1 MNDEQRIELAKEIEQ
16 IELKLWR
23 GFFQPHT
30 RNVEMSPHCVPHVME
45 DIVRCWAGRMAK
57 QAKTDEEKSDAVIMR
72 QVAVMLRT
80 SEYLV
85 AQVTLDLK
93 KLRNRLAGQPEDTP

>member
-1 MNDEQRIELAKEIEQ
+1 MNDEQRTELAKEIKE
-16 IELKLWR
+16 IELKLWH
-23 GFFQPHT
+23 GFFHPHT
-30 RNVEMSPHCVPHVME
+30 RNEELSAHCVPHVME
-45 DIVRCWAGRMAK
+45 DIVRCWAGRMVK
-57 QAKTDEEKSDAVIMR
+57 QAKTDEEKSDAMIMR